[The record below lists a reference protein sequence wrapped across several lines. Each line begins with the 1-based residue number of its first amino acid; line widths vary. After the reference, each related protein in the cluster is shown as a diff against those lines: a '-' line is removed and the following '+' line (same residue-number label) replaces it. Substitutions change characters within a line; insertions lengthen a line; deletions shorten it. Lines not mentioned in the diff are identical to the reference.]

1 MAAVDCTPPTEPC
14 PPPCPPPA
22 EQAITPEYVNS
33 LTEPSEGFLCPLSAN
48 KYGINFTS
56 FKIRSV
62 EDGSDQVLFEVGKSG
77 GDAAMPPPASDDDR
91 FIQYHFGPAFLDF
104 KCIGTTLEFCIG
116 DQPLHNF
123 RMIERHYFGNQLI
136 RSYDFELPFVIPG
149 TSNTWEVIYSM
160 PELNDEWKAA
170 LIANP
175 WATRSDSFFFVDDE
189 LVMHNRAEYNY
200 GP

>member
-1 MAAVDCTPPTEPC
+1 M

-22 EQAITPEYVNS
+22 EVITPEYVNS

-56 FKIRSV
+56 FKIRAV
-62 EDGSDQVLFEVGKSG
+62 EDGSEQVLFEVGKG
-77 GDAAMPPPASDDDR
+77 PDAAAQLPSCDADR

-104 KCIGTTLEFCIG
+104 RTIGTTLEFHVG

-149 TSNTWEVIYSM
+149 TTNTWEVIYSM
-160 PELNDEWKAA
+160 PELNQEWKDA

-175 WATRSDSFFFVDDE
+175 WATRSDSFYFVDGE